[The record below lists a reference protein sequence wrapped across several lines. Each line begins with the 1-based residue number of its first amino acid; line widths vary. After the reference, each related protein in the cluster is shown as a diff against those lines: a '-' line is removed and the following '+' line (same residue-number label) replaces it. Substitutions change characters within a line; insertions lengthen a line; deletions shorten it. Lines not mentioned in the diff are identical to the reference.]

1 MKPSDFRSLTVERLD
16 DRRLLTA
23 VPALNSLPDAEFVA
37 YLDFDGH
44 NVTGSTWNANYSTIH
59 APPFDLDGDA
69 STFSDLEVE
78 RITRIWATMAED
90 FRPFNINITTEDPS
104 LANPDIFLESGRA
117 QRVLFTSRFD
127 SGPGGTGEQW
137 FSSFSTA
144 GTSSLRSWWSENDNP
159 VWVFSTHR
167 AAGDIGSHE
176 LGHALGLFHDGE
188 LRNDGTENPYRGSHG
203 SGETAW
209 SPIMGFGSG
218 LSQWSNGHYAN
229 ASNKEDD
236 VRLLAAHLG
245 FRPDD
250 YVSPSPLPI
259 DGTSVSL
266 EGVIHSS
273 ADTDVFLINAT
284 TTTTVSITADPWHAS
299 PNLDIGL
306 ALWGPYDFQFKSDDP
321 VVNPPDKL
329 GASFEITLEP
339 GTYYLIVDG
348 VGKAAVPGDEGYPDY
363 GSLGY
368 YRLSG
373 TVASSSEILRGD
385 VNADN
390 KLDSHDIDA
399 LFALM
404 GRSAAAWNGDAAE
417 FARADLDADATISR
431 ADADI
436 LIRDVLGTEYGDF
449 DLNRKVDFADFL
461 SLAANFGRTSVGWSQ
476 GDSNGDGEVD
486 FSDFLALAAVFG
498 FGTSD
503 D

>member
-1 MKPSDFRSLTVERLD
+1 MRARDFRSLTLERLAS
-16 DRRLLTA
+16 RHLLTA
-23 VPALNSLPDAEFVA
+23 VPALNSLPDAEYVA
-37 YLDFDGH
+37 FLDFDGH
-44 NVTGSTWNANYSTIH
+44 NVSGSSWNSRYSTIH
-59 APPFDLDGDA
+59 SPPFDLDGDTG
-69 STFSDLEVE
+69 TFSDHEIE
-78 RITRIWATMAED
+78 RITQIWATMAED
-90 FRPFNINITTEDPS
+90 FRPFNINVTTEDPS
-104 LANPDIFLESGRA
+104 LANPDIFHESGLA
-117 QRVLFTSRFD
+117 QRVLFTSRYD
-127 SGPGGTGEQW
+127 SGPGGTGDQW
-137 FSSFSTA
+137 FSSNSTA
-144 GTSSLRSWWSENDNP
+144 GTSALRSWWSESDNP
-159 VWVFSTHR
+159 VWVFSSHR
-167 AAGDIGSHE
+167 AAGDVGSHE

-188 LRNDGTENPYRGSHG
+188 LRDNGTENPYRGSHG
-203 SGETAW
+203 FGETAW
-209 SPIMGFGSG
+209 SPIMGFGRG

-236 VRLLAAHLG
+236 VRLLTAHLG

-250 YVSPSPLPI
+250 YVSPGPLPI
-259 DGTSVSL
+259 DGTSVDL

-284 TTTTVSITADPWHAS
+284 TTTTVSITADPWHEN

-306 ALWGPYDFQFKSDDP
+306 ALWGPYSFQFEADDP

-329 GASFEITLEP
+329 GASFEISLEP

-348 VGKAAVPGDEGYPDY
+348 VGKAPVPGDEGYPDY

-368 YRLSG
+368 YRLTG
-373 TVASSSEILRGD
+373 TVVSDDGLRGD
-385 VNADN
+385 VNADGELN
-390 KLDSHDIDA
+390 SQDIDA

-404 GRSAAAWNGDAAE
+404 GRSAAAWPGDPAE
-417 FARADLDADATISR
+417 FARADLDADAAVSQ

-461 SLAANFGRTSVGWSQ
+461 LLTANFGKTNVGWSQ
-476 GDSNGDGEVD
+476 GDANADGEVD

-498 FGTSD
+498 FGTGD